1 MQNFDNRNDLC
12 FSFPES
18 WKLDHEDSIENTDSV
33 SVVSPEGSF
42 WCVRRELHETT
53 NAAVLEQ
60 AIVAMREVY
69 PELEIENVVDLVA
82 GEKLI
87 GIDMH
92 FLCLD
97 LTGTASVRIWE
108 TTAAKYV
115 IFSQAEDNEFEQLKQ
130 IFTAITTSLM
140 SNRKS

>member
-1 MQNFDNRNDLC
+1 
-12 FSFPES
+12 
-18 WKLDHEDSIENTDSV
+18 
-33 SVVSPEGSF
+33 
-42 WCVRRELHETT
+42 
-53 NAAVLEQ
+53 
-60 AIVAMREVY
+60 
-69 PELEIENVVDLVA
+69 VA

-108 TTAAKYV
+108 TTAGKYV
-115 IFSQAEDNEFEQLKQ
+115 IFSQAEDNQFEQLKL

-140 SNRKS
+140 SN